1 MGVFDKENQE
11 VVATSQTNK
20 KSKKKFAYI
29 QNSNEEKAETL
40 EEFLQKP
47 KKPNS
52 KKPNSKR
59 GRLKK
64 GEEEKKV
71 GVWVYLSKEQKSE
84 LEARAKK
91 ANLPLSLYIR
101 IKLFGVE

>member
-20 KSKKKFAYI
+20 KPKKKFAYI

-40 EEFLQKP
+40 EEFLQ
-47 KKPNS
+47 
-52 KKPNSKR
+52 KPNSKR